1 MNQYFCVEGENPD
14 LFAPMLHH
22 ILTADRIELDVE
34 CRDWREAVRLSA
46 SRLLRDGVIE
56 KCYVESMIHNIE
68 ENGPYVVIYPG
79 FAMPHDAADAGTLR
93 VGMNL
98 IRLKEPVLFG
108 DEEAEPVRYVCC
120 LSAVD
125 HERHLKAF
133 FHLVNLL
140 QNSRFRDMLE
150 RCGSPKEMADGIRK
164 FEYELE
170 V

>member
-1 MNQYFCVEGENPD
+1 M
-14 LFAPMLHH
+14 
-22 ILTADRIELDVE
+22 
-34 CRDWREAVRLSA
+34 
-46 SRLLRDGVIE
+46 
-56 KCYVESMIHNIE
+56 
-68 ENGPYVVIYPG
+68 IYPG